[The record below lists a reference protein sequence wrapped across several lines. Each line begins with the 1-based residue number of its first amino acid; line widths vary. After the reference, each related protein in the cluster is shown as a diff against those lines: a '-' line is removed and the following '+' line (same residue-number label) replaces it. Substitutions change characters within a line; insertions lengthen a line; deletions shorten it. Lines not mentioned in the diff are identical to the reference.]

1 MVHTD
6 PIADMLTRIRNANM
20 VLKDHVDVP
29 NSKMKVALAKILKD
43 EGFIKY
49 YKVMR
54 SGKNDPQGS
63 IRVFLKYGPDR
74 ERVINGLDRI
84 SKPGIRRYVPATDI
98 PRVRGGMGIVILSTS
113 QGIMTGR
120 EARRQ
125 GIGGE
130 VLCSVW

>member
-20 VLKDHVDVP
+20 VHKDHVDVP
-29 NSKMKVALAKILKD
+29 NSKVKVALARILKD

-54 SGKNDPQGS
+54 NNKQGT
-63 IRVFLKYGPDR
+63 IRVFLKYGPAK
-74 ERVINGLDRI
+74 EKVINGLERI
-84 SKPGIRRYVPATDI
+84 SKPGIRRYIKSDEI
-98 PRVRGGMGIVILSTS
+98 PRVRGGLGIVILSTS
-113 QGIMTGR
+113 SGIMTGR

-125 GIGGE
+125 KVGGE
-130 VLCSVW
+130 ILCTVW